1 MDADERVAMLARAL
15 SDNEISPLY
24 DESLLEVSQRIAANG
39 SAGKA
44 DIGAIVFW
52 KRIRANA
59 AWVTTLL
66 LTPDEDVRAKTGAA
80 VEAVRSSD
88 DVVTA
93 ARHGRSALISLP
105 GFGHGDAI
113 PSALLFAI
121 DPSRLAVYDVRADAG
136 LQIVD
141 KPVPPGRRG
150 VRDHY
155 SRYICVLEEL
165 RGEGSDR
172 GHAWS
177 ARDMDVALFLIGKPN
192 R

>member
-1 MDADERVAMLARAL
+1 MEAKERVTLLAQAL
-15 SDNEISPLY
+15 TDHPISPHY
-24 DESLLEVSQRIAANG
+24 DESLQEVSRRIAAEG

-66 LTPDEDVRAKTGAA
+66 LTPEADVRATTGAA
-80 VEAVRSSD
+80 ARAVRASD

-93 ARHGRSALISLP
+93 AREGRAALRSLP

-121 DPSRLAVYDVRADAG
+121 DPARLAVYDVRAEAG
-136 LQIVD
+136 LQAVD
-141 KPVPPGRRG
+141 KPVPAGRRG
-150 VRDHY
+150 VRDYY
-155 SRYICVLEEL
+155 SRYISVLEEL
-165 RGEGSDR
+165 RNEGR
-172 GHAWS
+172 EWGHAWS
-177 ARDMDVALFLIGKPN
+177 ARDMDIALFLLGKSQP
-192 R
+192 